1 MTGPETNDTEITNST
16 DDPPCE
22 HASFSEHASTSGDAS
37 APESADSG
45 PLRVDGPSGSEDA
58 GELAPPS
65 LSADDLSESE
75 KSGSIRG
82 TMSRAAALRGPPRR
96 AAAPKLQMRL

>member
-45 PLRVDGPSGSEDA
+45 PLGVDGPSGSEDA

-82 TMSRAAALRGPPRR
+82 TRPG
-96 AAAPKLQMRL
+96 QRL